1 MFQRSLL
8 KNKLYTIISII
19 KDRPSQLRFKIS
31 LPFLFMVV
39 TNSSNHIPS
48 RVPQSCLEGFQKVVQ
63 NFFHS
68 LYVFLLKTRE
78 WQCFFPCGF
87 IRFQLLL
94 HLSERDVYIFVRFLM
109 IGKIGKICF
118 QRVSKDI
125 FVRFLMIGKI
135 GKKFVSKEGE
145 ESK

>member
-1 MFQRSLL
+1 M
-8 KNKLYTIISII
+8 
-19 KDRPSQLRFKIS
+19 
-31 LPFLFMVV
+31 
-39 TNSSNHIPS
+39 
-48 RVPQSCLEGFQKVVQ
+48 
-63 NFFHS
+63 
-68 LYVFLLKTRE
+68 
-78 WQCFFPCGF
+78 
-87 IRFQLLL
+87 
-94 HLSERDVYIFVRFLM
+94 SERDVYIFVRFLM